1 MPWLVAGCLSSA
13 GPGPPNPFPLRS
25 RRGGAWGGS
34 GPFVCSPAPP
44 RPAPTRAR
52 GARQT
57 RAADTSGRRWRRLR
71 AADPGGA
78 SAMAAAARDSG

>member
-1 MPWLVAGCLSSA
+1 MYTVGAGCIGRA
-13 GPGPPNPFPLRS
+13 GFPPPQLTS

-57 RAADTSGRRWRRLR
+57 PAADTSGRRGRRLR
-71 AADPGGA
+71 AADW
-78 SAMAAAARDSG
+78 SAMAAARVSG